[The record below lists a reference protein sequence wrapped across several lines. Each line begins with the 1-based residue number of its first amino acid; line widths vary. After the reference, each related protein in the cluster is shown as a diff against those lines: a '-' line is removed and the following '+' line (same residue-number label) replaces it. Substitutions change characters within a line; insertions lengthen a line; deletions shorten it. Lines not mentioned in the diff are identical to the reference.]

1 MYEFQLDMYQ
11 VAGVAAVMF
20 WLGSWIVKK
29 SKFLSKYCIPA
40 PLIGGLIF
48 ASVNTV
54 LAASGTMVI
63 TLDTTLQNIL
73 MSVFFTTIGFSASI
87 PLIKRGGRQILVIL
101 FLSVVVL
108 TFQNGIGSGIA
119 SLFGI
124 DPRLGLSVGSISLMG
139 GPGTAAAFGAIM
151 EGPDYLVQGAS
162 AVGLAA
168 ATFGLVAGSI
178 LGGPIMRR
186 RLNQLDLQ
194 EVAVIKNEIAA
205 TKEEGVKEKIEH
217 GMIKTNVDRFVM
229 AAMLLAVALGTGV
242 VLSKIMATTGITFPA
257 YMGALV
263 MGAVLR
269 NIVEVSG
276 HRHPNEEIEICGEI
290 SLSLFLAM
298 AMMGLKLW
306 VLADLAVPIIVI
318 LIAQV
323 LFMFVFS
330 YFILFNLLGKDYEAA
345 VQTAGFIGYAMGS
358 MSNAMANM
366 QTITRKYGVA
376 PAAYLAIP
384 IGGMISDFFNA
395 VIITGFLNYFT

>member
-11 VAGVAAVMF
+11 VAAIAAIMF
-20 WLGSWIVKK
+20 WLGSSIVKK
-29 SKFLSKYCIPA
+29 NAFLSKYCIPA
-40 PLIGGLIF
+40 PLVGGLIF
-48 ASVNTV
+48 ALVNTV

-87 PLIKRGGRQILVIL
+87 PLIKKGGRQILFIL

-124 DPRLGLSVGSISLMG
+124 DPRLGLSVGSIALMG
-139 GPGTAAAFGAIM
+139 GPGTAAAFGSIM

-186 RLNQLDLQ
+186 RLNQLSLK
-194 EVAVIKNEIAA
+194 EVEVTKSEVAA
-205 TKEEGVKEKIEH
+205 TKEEGAEQH
-217 GMIKTNVDRFVM
+217 GMLKTNVDRFVL

-242 VLSKIMATTGITFPA
+242 VLSKIMALTGITFPA

-263 MGAVLR
+263 MGAVIR
-269 NIVEVSG
+269 NIVEAIG

-323 LFMFVFS
+323 LFMFLFS

-366 QTITRKYGVA
+366 QAITRKYGVA

-395 VIITGFLNYFT
+395 VIITGFLNFFT